1 MAIKP
6 PDQGFIFWPVG
17 TGDSTTIRVADTIYV
32 QLDLRH
38 MAKAEGDD
46 DPAWPVIDEL
56 IDILP
61 TLDRTPYLSVFALTH
76 PDLDHCQGFEEL
88 KARGRVREQ
97 VPKPCSVNLH
107 SMATR
112 LPAPFSSTST
122 LVGLGSFKQRTS
134 FSKSSVHL
142 VRGWRVD
149 IKLRIPLDKPPIAPD
164 PTPSSKDG
172 LRSADKHPGELLPD
186 EGSPEPAAGRRGSK
200 SQEGCVV
207 TAGQN
212 GDRNGAA
219 RPLWVT
225 GLSPPDSWRSLRQ
238 PGYPQLHR
246 VRHPQRRVWG
256 YDRKS
261 GVSDFRLSK
270 VCSFRLPLTSPL
282 GASGNSARAAPR
294 ARPSWPRNKAGSS
307 PRQRRRSRPR
317 SSANP
322 PANQGTRESDGA
334 DLINGLVSP
343 FTAGRAFTGRKSWV
357 RRRPSAAVDTRTSMP
372 LASNAATS
380 APLA

>member
-1 MAIKP
+1 M
-6 PDQGFIFWPVG
+6 
-17 TGDSTTIRVADTIYV
+17 
-32 QLDLRH
+32 
-38 MAKAEGDD
+38 
-46 DPAWPVIDEL
+46 
-56 IDILP
+56 
-61 TLDRTPYLSVFALTH
+61 
-76 PDLDHCQGFEEL
+76 
-88 KARGRVREQ
+88 
-97 VPKPCSVNLH
+97 
-107 SMATR
+107 
-112 LPAPFSSTST
+112 
-122 LVGLGSFKQRTS
+122 
-134 FSKSSVHL
+134 
-142 VRGWRVD
+142 
-149 IKLRIPLDKPPIAPD
+149 
-164 PTPSSKDG
+164 
-172 LRSADKHPGELLPD
+172 
-186 EGSPEPAAGRRGSK
+186 
-200 SQEGCVV
+200 

-343 FTAGRAFTGRKSWV
+343 FTAGRAFTGAEVVGSAAAF
-357 RRRPSAAVDTRTSMP
+357 RRGRHQDLDAARLECRHLRPVWHSRSPRATAAGCPPSAPMRQKSETRESSSERLVKNIRRVTGRR
-372 LASNAATS
+372 
-380 APLA
+380 